1 MIQQSHFWPYV
12 WKRQKLQFKKI
23 HEPPVFIAA
32 LFIIAKT
39 WKKPK
44 CPLTNAWLKNIVCI
58 THTHTHIHT
67 HTRILFSNKKEGNNA
82 TLSNMHGPRDDHIR
96 SSKSEKANI
105 I

>member
-1 MIQQSHFWPYV
+1 MN
-12 WKRQKLQFKKI
+12 
-23 HEPPVFIAA
+23 PPVFIAA

-39 WKKPK
+39 WKKPI

-58 THTHTHIHT
+58 THTHTHT
-67 HTRILFSNKKEGNNA
+67 HNRILFNHKKERNNS
-82 TLSNMHGPRDDHIR
+82 TLSNMHGPSDDHIR